1 VVVSPETRAKIE
13 ERWPS
18 YAWLLNIPEIENLLS
33 QAVEQEWAPD
43 LFGSNLKAT
52 HWWRTRTE
60 TARRFA
66 DIEATDVA
74 TSHQMVNAQKVK
86 VKELGAS
93 IGVTIDDE
101 TAGSI
106 AWDYHRQGMNEG
118 DLRAFIASR
127 FKPAGAPA
135 INVRAMADKWMVGLS
150 DQQVDDLTRRMF
162 TGEID
167 QAGVTAYMQTMA
179 TSQFP
184 QLADMIA
191 KGISPG
197 DFFDPYKQ
205 MIAEMT
211 DQTPDAIDLRKDP
224 VWSRV
229 ISTADEKTG
238 QIRPMSLNEAQ
249 KYIRG
254 TDQFGNSRRGQAE
267 AASFVTDF
275 AQQLGLKR

>member
-1 VVVSPETRAKIE
+1 MAMSPETKAKIE

-18 YAWLLNIPEIENLLS
+18 YAWLLNIEEVANLLS

-43 LFGSNLKAT
+43 LFGSKLKAT
-52 HWWRTRTE
+52 NWWRSRTE
-60 TARRFA
+60 TARKFA
-66 DIEATDVA
+66 DVEATDVA
-74 TSHQMVNAQKVK
+74 TSHQMVNAMKVK
-86 VKELGAS
+86 IKEWGAS
-93 IGVTIDDE
+93 IGVTIDDA
-101 TAGSI
+101 TAGSM
-106 AWDYHRQGMNEG
+106 AWDTQRQGMSDGEV
-118 DLRAFIASR
+118 RQFIASK

-135 INVRAMADKWMVGLS
+135 INVRTMANKWMVSLS
-150 DQQVDDLTRRMF
+150 DTQVDDLTRRMF
-162 TGEID
+162 TGELD
-167 QAGVTAYMQTMA
+167 QAGLTAFMQTQA

-184 QLADMIA
+184 HLGDMIA
-191 KGISPG
+191 KGITLG

-205 MIAEMT
+205 MIADMT
-211 DQTPDAIDLRKDP
+211 DATPDSIDLKTDP

-229 ISTADEKTG
+229 ISTPDEKTG